1 MGGIKVLKMP
11 SRRRWKLGAWGDPT
25 AWFRFNNPSV
35 DICWYGFASGTPKK
49 VKPIPPIPYRFQWWM
64 SHWEKQDIV
73 FSKSRWWTNLDTN
86 VNSGPKD
93 FAHTDWEKVPSNG
106 KKLNADADIKNQVLV
121 CQSQG
126 TCFNPQGCWLSYS
139 LVRPG
144 NWKEPVQEV
153 HHINER
159 GMFGNHMQFPE
170 RNHMHS
176 PLSADTTAGISILT
190 VITSWNSDWFNTYER
205 KFKWKRNKPVVYTY
219 MLHCIYVYIILIG
232 IYIYIYVYIYIH
244 IHDIYMSLE
253 EEKNNTL
260 YYDVYMC

>member
-1 MGGIKVLKMP
+1 MSTVHWCSLPLRCPAFDLLNDHGRHQSSQDALAATVKTR
-11 SRRRWKLGAWGDPT
+11 SLGRSHRMVSLQQSISWYMLI
-25 AWFRFNNPSV
+25 W
-35 DICWYGFASGTPKK
+35 ICLGTPKK

-219 MLHCIYVYIILIG
+219 MLHCIYVYI
-232 IYIYIYVYIYIH
+232 YIYNYIH
-244 IHDIYMSLE
+244 I
-253 EEKNNTL
+253 T
-260 YYDVYMC
+260 